1 MSTKIQRA
9 LLSVTDKTGLVEFA
23 TALAA
28 MGVEILSTGGTARE
42 LSAAGIKVVELA
54 DYTGQPEILGGR
66 VKTLHPKV
74 HGGILARRD
83 EAKHREQMEAQ
94 KFGYIDLV
102 CVNLYR
108 FQETVAKPGV
118 TLEDAI
124 ENIDIG
130 GPAMIRSAAKNWE
143 HVAVVTRVSQYGPI
157 IEALKKNTGTLPRE
171 MRLGL
176 ALEAF
181 RLTSQYDTA
190 IASWLGKQVGDAEF
204 PDVLSASWTK
214 VDDLRYGENPH
225 QKAAFYRDASA
236 KSGIGVARQLSGK
249 ELSFNNIL
257 DLDAALELV
266 REFSDSPAVAVI
278 KHSNPCG
285 CALGAS
291 LEEAFVKAVQGDPV
305 SAYGGIVACNRPVD
319 MAAAKAMTAPNQ
331 FFEAIVAP
339 SFAPDALKQLQTG
352 AKWGKNVRLME
363 AGDISKPAGQVRMDI
378 RPVTGGALYQSRD
391 DASVSAEMQFPTGKP
406 TDAQMADLMFAWTIC
421 KHVKSNAIVFAKD
434 RMIVGTGA
442 GQMSRVDSARIA
454 CWKAG
459 DRAKGA
465 ACASDAFF
473 PFPDALELSIQA
485 GVTSVIQPGGSMR
498 DEEVIAVAKKA
509 GIPMVIT
516 GMRHFRH

>member
-1 MSTKIQRA
+1 MTKVQRA
-9 LLSVTDKTGLVEFA
+9 ILSVTDKSGLLDFA
-23 TALAA
+23 KTLVSL
-28 MGVEILSTGGTARE
+28 GVEILSTGGTAKA
-42 LSAAGIKVVELA
+42 LADGGVKVVEIA

-83 EAKHREQMEAQ
+83 DPKHLEQMTAQ
-94 KFGYIDLV
+94 KFGTIDLV

-108 FQETVAKPGV
+108 FEETVAKPGV

-130 GPAMIRSAAKNWE
+130 GPAMIRSASKNWE
-143 HVAVVTRVSQYGPI
+143 HVAVVTSPAQYAEVA
-157 IEALKKNTGTLPRE
+157 EALKKSGGEVPKDLRF
-171 MRLGL
+171 RL
-176 ALEAF
+176 AKEAF
-181 RLTSQYDTA
+181 ARTAAYDAA
-190 IASWLGKQVGDAEF
+190 ISAWLARQDGAETF
-204 PDVLSASWTK
+204 PKTLAASWTK
-214 VDDLRYGENPH
+214 VEDLRYGENPH
-225 QKAAFYRDASA
+225 QKAAFYRDPSA

-257 DLDAALELV
+257 DCDAALELV
-266 REFSDSPAVAVI
+266 REFTDAPAVAII

-285 CALGAS
+285 CAMGAS
-291 LEEAFVKAVQGDPV
+291 LEEAFGKAVQGDSV
-305 SAYGGIVACNRPVD
+305 SAFGGIVACNRPVD

-331 FFEAIVAP
+331 FFEAVVAP

-363 AGDISKPAGQVRMDI
+363 TGDITKSGGQVRVDI
-378 RPVTGGALYQSRD
+378 RPVTGGALLQTKD
-391 DASVSAEMQFPTGKP
+391 DTLMSPEVQYPAGKP
-406 TDAQMADLMFAWTIC
+406 TDAQWADLEFAWTVC

-434 RMIVGTGA
+434 RMIVGVGA

-473 PFPDALELSIQA
+473 PFPDALELALQA

-509 GIPMVIT
+509 GVPMVIT